1 MLTKNRQFKF
11 SLIFIAATLL
21 SSCTVFTS
29 ADSSDSAKLVASFT
43 VPFAQCDEI
52 VECARVSVPRDYQD
66 ESQGSMELA
75 VYRRAAKGNESRT
88 LLVHPGGP
96 GGDVRKAVTDLAQLL
111 GPDADKFTVVGL
123 ATRGF
128 QDVEGANCGDTLDDF
143 QESID
148 DVLQIQQVAN
158 MCMENSPQLINS
170 VGTRDSVED
179 LEQLR
184 ILLEIEKWSYL
195 GWSYGA
201 TLGATY
207 AMTYP
212 DSIESMVLDA
222 PSDPRAPWATSFEL
236 QQDQQLENLRIAI
249 DKCDVSPTCPLA
261 GNALTRITSLQQ
273 KLNAAPVAVRSSTV
287 TVNGRAVAMAIE
299 LAAYSGDYQE
309 VFSAIAMAEKGEVS
323 SLFEIAQGRLGRS
336 STGGDEGGMETQTL
350 VRCSDMSHSDAEDV
364 VKATKPQNSLY
375 IGIGPALE
383 RICLVLPET
392 KRPLRKLVVSPKTN
406 NVKVLIVAT
415 SGDPVMPAQ
424 VSQQLA
430 TDMSW
435 GFVKIQENRHLSVGS
450 NKRATSAAMAC
461 LLKLVCR

>member
-11 SLIFIAATLL
+11 FLIFVVATLL
-21 SSCTVFTS
+21 SSCAVFTS
-29 ADSSDSAKLVASFT
+29 ADSSESAKLVASFA
-43 VPFAQCDEI
+43 VSFEQCDEV

-75 VYRRAAKGNESRT
+75 VYRRAAKGTESRT

-111 GPDADKFTVVGL
+111 GPDADKFTVIGL
-123 ATRGF
+123 ATRGS
-128 QDVEGANCGDTLDDF
+128 QDVDYLRCGDNLDLF
-143 QESID
+143 QIAID
-148 DVLQIQQVAN
+148 DASQIKRLAR
-158 MCMENSPQLINS
+158 MCLIRSPRHVNS

-222 PSDPRAPWATSFEL
+222 PLDPRASRAVTFEL
-236 QQDQQLENLRIAI
+236 KQEQQIENLRRAT
-249 DKCDVSPTCPLA
+249 DECDASSTCPLT
-261 GNALTRITSLQQ
+261 GGALTRIASLQR
-273 KLNAAPVAVRSSTV
+273 KLNMRPRSMDHSKMQV
-287 TVNGRAVAMAIE
+287 DGRSVAMAIE

-309 VFSAIAMAEKGEVS
+309 VFAAIAMAEQGDVS
-323 SLFEIAQGRLGRS
+323 SLFDIAQGRLGRS
-336 STGGDEGGMETQTL
+336 SNGGDEGGMASQTL
-350 VRCSDMSHSDAEDV
+350 VHCSDMSHSDAEDV
-364 VKATKPQNSLY
+364 VKAATSQDSLY
-375 IGIGPALE
+375 IGIGAVIE
-383 RICLVLPET
+383 RVCLALPET
-392 KRPLRKLVVSPKTN
+392 KRPLRKLVVSPN
-406 NVKVLIVAT
+406 ISDAKVLIVAT

-424 VSQQLA
+424 VSRQLA

-435 GFVKIQENRHLSVGS
+435 GFLKIQENRHLSVGS
-450 NKRATSAAMAC
+450 NKRAISAAVAC
-461 LLKLVCR
+461 LTQLACR